1 MIQTL
6 AAFDVKKA
14 PGFNTIINGIFKMK
28 EIRST
33 TFVGKKKM
41 KECTGQAHKKGAP
54 SKRKGS
60 NYVTEWL

>member
-33 TFVGKKKM
+33 TFVGKKKNERM
-41 KECTGQAHKKGAP
+41 HGP
-54 SKRKGS
+54 SPQKGS
-60 NYVTEWL
+60 SL

>member
-41 KECTGQAHKKGAP
+41 KE
-54 SKRKGS
+54 
-60 NYVTEWL
+60 